1 MYLKAGNYLDA
12 GKSLL
17 ATAWGG
23 AKNLLGNI
31 DYALGR
37 AQSIGNVAAPLVV
50 GLAGDRAGSVKA
62 KMDATRLQIDR
73 AREAVGR
80 GSSAA
85 NRIEQVAV
93 SYTHLTLPTICSV

>member
-1 MYLKAGNYLDA
+1 MYVKPGNYLDM

-17 ATAWGG
+17 ANAWGG
-23 AKNLLGNI
+23 AKNHLGNV

-37 AQSIGNVAAPLVV
+37 AQQIGDVAAPLVV

-73 AREAVGR
+73 ARGIVGK
-80 GSSAA
+80 GHSAA
-85 NRIEQVAV
+85 NRIEQVAA
-93 SYTHLTLPTICSV
+93 